1 MNWSNLDHTIFWPHE
16 HVGWNQF
23 EGETL
28 VESQAAS
35 VLHQKR
41 LTGGQTALETP
52 STHIV
57 PNYCSDWPGVRRWE
71 RNQTLN
77 FSLRLSFF
85 KLCVSISVTFYVNNV
100 PHYEN
105 APDETVWKSAPLSTY
120 LNDISISYKSMKAG
134 FSLVPRGPTTR
145 CDELVQ
151 NRHNLI
157 LKLCLVEWCYTE
169 ALHSPNTCLC
179 LHCLEQN
186 GPVQTQTGASY
197 SRDSVLDKIGGYCMT
212 GPNAQTSDVA
222 YLYLCNRKLWN
233 RLTVNV
239 EGYLLLVFFLVVCTH
254 LNGVLFCLLS
264 PIVACCWAVSSN

>member
-1 MNWSNLDHTIFWPHE
+1 MNWSNLDHAIFWPHE
-16 HVGWNQF
+16 HVGWNQL

-52 STHIV
+52 SPHIL

-77 FSLRLSFF
+77 FSLWLSFF
-85 KLCVSISVTFYVNNV
+85 KLYVSISVTFHVNSV

-134 FSLVPRGPTTR
+134 FSLVPVVQQHVVMNLFKTGTWSWNFVLLNYVAQKQFIVQIRVYVCIAWSKTGQCRPKLVPATAEIQCWTR
-145 CDELVQ
+145 
-151 NRHNLI
+151 
-157 LKLCLVEWCYTE
+157 
-169 ALHSPNTCLC
+169 
-179 LHCLEQN
+179 
-186 GPVQTQTGASY
+186 
-197 SRDSVLDKIGGYCMT
+197 
-212 GPNAQTSDVA
+212 
-222 YLYLCNRKLWN
+222 
-233 RLTVNV
+233 
-239 EGYLLLVFFLVVCTH
+239 
-254 LNGVLFCLLS
+254 
-264 PIVACCWAVSSN
+264 